1 MKKKCPNNER
11 NNPQGAEGIQGEA
24 SAPETPVK
32 KPVAKS
38 KLVNAAINKKV
49 EAIKEEDEDGGGHDG
64 VGDSQVLPKRN
75 EPSKPKEYIE
85 PQHSRTESAM
95 KRDNEVLDKLDAE
108 LKTQEQNLNSKKVK

>member
-1 MKKKCPNNER
+1 MPKKATKKVVESSSDDSSSDESV
-11 NNPQGAEGIQGEA
+11 QV
-24 SAPETPVK
+24 VK

-75 EPSKPKEYIE
+75 EPSKPKEYTE